1 MRMVEAGVT
10 EKVHGGGVG
19 WGYDWEGEEGFDIN
33 KSFWSKYTFSFKWN
47 NTVLTSLGF

>member
-19 WGYDWEGEEGFDIN
+19 WGYDWEGEEKRKD
-33 KSFWSKYTFSFKWN
+33 
-47 NTVLTSLGF
+47 LT